1 MCLFSFPAV
10 FHPIL
15 KPNAAFYPIIA
26 LRVAVCVAVSFV
38 NLPPAIASRKR
49 AAIDRRHAIFPA
61 RISAR
66 SFSILIR
73 SPSLYS
79 SAVSQ

>member
-1 MCLFSFPAV
+1 MRLFSFPVV

-15 KPNAAFYPIIA
+15 KPNATFYPIIA

-49 AAIDRRHAIFPA
+49 AAIDRRHESFPPEV
-61 RISAR
+61 SAR
-66 SFSILIR
+66 SFSIFIR
-73 SPSLYS
+73 RPSLYS